1 VNGRMRVLEC
11 VCGELLVAE
20 ADEQLFV
27 LAREHVARHHPEL
40 RFSRERLR
48 TIVENIAYTKVSP

>member
-1 VNGRMRVLEC
+1 MRVLEC

-40 RFSRERLR
+40 RFGRERLR
-48 TIVENIAYTKVSP
+48 TIVEKIAYTKVSP